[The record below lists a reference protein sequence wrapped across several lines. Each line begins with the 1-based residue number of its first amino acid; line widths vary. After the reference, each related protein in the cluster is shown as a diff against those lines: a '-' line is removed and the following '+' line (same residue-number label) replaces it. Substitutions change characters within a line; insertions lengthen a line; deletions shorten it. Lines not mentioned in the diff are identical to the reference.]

1 MAEQKIFA
9 GPRIRRIRNAK
20 GLTQTA
26 MAAELGISPS
36 YLNLIERNQRPLTVQ
51 LLLKLSSA
59 YHIEPEEL
67 QGDAGS
73 NSLAV
78 LREVFSDPLLAGELP
93 GDQEMIELADTAP
106 NAAAAVV
113 KLYRAYREQ
122 GGRLSDLSE
131 ILAREGHAPALSA
144 ARLPI
149 DEVRDAL
156 ASRPNF
162 FTRIEEEAEAFS
174 ALLNP
179 TGNLRIV
186 LEAWL
191 KREHGI
197 TVRVLPVSAMPDWR
211 RRYDRHSQ
219 RLFISERLSPFDQ
232 RREIAME
239 AAMIRMDVAISGEIE
254 ALKLQTN
261 EARRLA
267 RFELARY
274 AAHALMMPYQAFQ
287 AESTRA
293 RYDIDILKSRFGVSF
308 EQAANRLTMLARPG
322 ATGVPFF
329 MLEVDN
335 AGNRF
340 RRAGAQGFPQQRFG
354 GACPKLSVHAAFTQ
368 PGQIIVEAVEMP
380 DGAEFLTISRTL
392 EGPQGAFSERPRRTA
407 VLIGCDIGFRDETVY
422 GAALPGV
429 APGSAGKTGRDSVP
443 ATLVGPACRLCE
455 RSGCLARAEPPV
467 TRPLGLDEMV
477 TGLSAFDFR

>member
-51 LLLKLSSA
+51 LLLKLSTTF
-59 YHIEPEEL
+59 HIEPEEL
-67 QGDAGS
+67 HGDAGS
-73 NSLAV
+73 HSLAA
-78 LREVFSDPLLAGELP
+78 LREAFSDPLLAGELP
-93 GDQEMIELADTAP
+93 GDQEMIELADAAP
-106 NAAAAVV
+106 NAAAAIS

-122 GGRLSDLSE
+122 AQRLTDLSE

-149 DEVRDAL
+149 DEVRDVL
-156 ASRPNF
+156 AGRPNHF
-162 FTRIEEEAEAFS
+162 ARIEEEAEAFS
-174 ALLNP
+174 ALLDA
-179 TGNLRIV
+179 GGDLRAA
-186 LEAWL
+186 LAAWL

-197 TVRVLPVSAMPDWR
+197 TVRVLPVATMPDWR
-211 RRYDRHSQ
+211 RRFDRHSQ

-232 RREIAME
+232 LREIAME
-239 AAMIRMDVAISGEIE
+239 AVLIRIDVAISAEIE
-254 ALKLQTN
+254 ALKLN
-261 EARRLA
+261 SGEAQRLA
-267 RFELARY
+267 RFELGRY
-274 AAHALMMPYQAFQ
+274 AAHALMMPYQTFQ
-287 AESTRA
+287 AESARA
-293 RYDIDILKSRFGVSF
+293 RYDIDLLKSRFGVSF

-322 ATGVPFF
+322 AAGVPFF

-335 AGNRF
+335 AGHRF

-354 GACPKLSVHAAFTQ
+354 GGCPKLAVHAAFSQ
-368 PGQIIVEAVEMP
+368 PGQVIVEAVEMP

-407 VLIGCDIGFRDETVY
+407 ILIGCDIGFRDETVY

-429 APGSAGKTGRDSVP
+429 APGTAGKAGRDAVP
-443 ATLVGPACRLCE
+443 AVAVGPACRLCE
-455 RSGCLARAEPPV
+455 RPGCLARAEPPV

-477 TGLSAFDFR
+477 TGLSAFDFK